1 MVVAEWSIKKSWEK
15 EKMNILLSLS
25 VAILAGLLMTRVFKP
40 LRLPSVTAYLVAGIL
55 VGRTASADSD
65 WTASAL

>member
-1 MVVAEWSIKKSWEK
+1 MEYQKSWEK

-25 VAILAGLLMTRVFKP
+25 VAILAGLLMPRVFKP

-55 VGRTASADSD
+55 VTLVVVAAV
-65 WTASAL
+65 

>member
-1 MVVAEWSIKKSWEK
+1 
-15 EKMNILLSLS
+15 MNILLSLS

-55 VGRTASADSD
+55 VGPYCLGKLGLEEDKKKKRRRII
-65 WTASAL
+65 